1 MNVWLSEIWQ
11 AWRAS
16 LRRPGFLLLAAGVL
30 ALGIGST
37 TAVFALIQG
46 TLMKPLPYPQADR
59 LVALGMP
66 TGEGSVVTSPQ
77 MHQHL
82 VGLHGVESIGIG
94 ASLAPSNVFVDGK
107 PVQVPTMLADRHLLP
122 TLGVH
127 PYLGRDFTADEDRPD
142 GPPVV
147 MLSHAFWQRFYAG
160 KHDVIGRSLSLE
172 GVDHTIVG
180 VLPPGFDLFGKIDV
194 VLPMALPPNTTS
206 DGTNDLT
213 VARLAP
219 GTSLASVSAE
229 VDARLRAMES
239 TNDYS
244 ASQRAFWSH
253 VHFQAVTLQQQQHA
267 DAHGVLML
275 FLGCALMVWL
285 IALVNLGNLT
295 LLRTLARSHDG
306 AVRRALGASAWRQAV
321 PALAD
326 ALLVG
331 LCAGLIG
338 IALAYFG
345 LEMLRAS
352 VSGEVVDLEAVTL
365 GMGTMVLAVV
375 VAIAAALLAAGFGVW
390 RSRRLGDTERLR
402 EGGRTGI
409 SRADQRIGRVLVV
422 TQVVLATVM
431 LSVTGLFL
439 HALYQ
444 AAHAQ
449 LGFSDRDILTFELA
463 PVKATYPDAASVQ
476 QLSRRVLDQLQA
488 LPGVDSAIAST
499 NLPVGQQ
506 FNIGSVVSAPG
517 QPPENVQ
524 FRAVTPD
531 FFSLFHIRLHKG
543 RAFTRNNVRG
553 GEPVAIV
560 NRVLAEHDYAGD
572 ALGKTITIGR
582 GGQRLTLRI
591 VGVADNTSQYG
602 PLGPQPPILYL
613 PLAQTPTHILDIF
626 RYFEPMRFA
635 IHVQGDPATYR
646 DAVRQAVA
654 RVAPT
659 QPIAN
664 MRTLASIVVGQTADV
679 RQNLLLIG
687 VLAAMA
693 LLLATIGL
701 YAVMAVSV
709 AAREREI
716 GVRMA
721 LGAAPL
727 RLLRWVLAGGAWQV
741 VIGLVIGI
749 GLTLGLARFAKV
761 VMYETLGRTSAF
773 EPWALAGV
781 AVVLL
786 LAGFLACL
794 LPALRAGHVQPMH
807 ALRGE

>member
-1 MNVWLSEIWQ
+1 MNVWLGEIWR

-16 LRRPGFLLLAAGVL
+16 VRRPGFLLLAAGVL

-59 LVALGMP
+59 LVALGQP
-66 TGEGSVVTSPQ
+66 TGDGSVISSPQ
-77 MHQHL
+77 MYQHL
-82 VGLHGVESIGIG
+82 GGLHGVESIGIG
-94 ASLAPSNVFVDGK
+94 ASLAPSNVFVDGQA
-107 PVQVPTMLADRHLLP
+107 VQVPTMLADRHLLP
-122 TLGVH
+122 TLGVR
-127 PYLGRDFTADEDRPD
+127 PYLGRDFTADEDRPG
-142 GPPVV
+142 GPPAV
-147 MLSHAFWQRFYAG
+147 MLGHAFWKRFYAG
-160 KHDVIGRSLSLE
+160 RRDVIGKGLLLE
-172 GVDHTIVG
+172 GVDHMIVG
-180 VLPPGFDLFGKIDV
+180 VLPAGFDLFGTVDV
-194 VLPMALPPNTTS
+194 VLPMALPAHTS
-206 DGTNDLT
+206 NDGTNDLT

-219 GTSLASVSAE
+219 GVARGSVSAE
-229 VDARLRAMES
+229 VDARLRAMMQD
-239 TNDYS
+239 NDYS
-244 ASQRAFWSH
+244 ASQQAFWSRM
-253 VHFQAVTLQQQQHA
+253 HFRAVTLQQQQHA
-267 DAHGVLML
+267 DVHGVLML
-275 FLGCALMVWL
+275 FLGCALLVLL
-285 IALVNLGNLT
+285 IALVNVGNLT
-295 LLRTLARSHDG
+295 LLRTLARGHDG
-306 AVRRALGASAWRQAV
+306 AVRRALGASALRQSV

-331 LCAGLIG
+331 LCAGLVGIG
-338 IALAYFG
+338 LAYLG
-345 LEMLRAS
+345 LDMLRVS
-352 VSGEVVDLEAVTL
+352 VSGEIVDLGAVTL
-365 GMGTMVLAVV
+365 GPGVMVLAIGGAVV
-375 VAIAAALLAAGFGVW
+375 AALLAAGLGVW
-390 RSRRLGDTERLR
+390 RSRRLGDPERLR

-476 QLSRRVLDQLQA
+476 RLSRRVLDELQT

-506 FNIGSVVSAPG
+506 FNIGSAVSAPG
-517 QPPENVQ
+517 RQPENVQ

-531 FFSLFHIRLHKG
+531 FFSLFHIRVRKG
-543 RAFTRNNVRG
+543 RAFTRHDVRG
-553 GEPVAIV
+553 GEAVAIV

-572 ALGKTITIGR
+572 ALGKTIAIGR
-582 GGQRLTLRI
+582 GKQRRVMRI
-591 VGVADNTSQYG
+591 VGVVDNTSQYG

-613 PLAQTPTHILDIF
+613 PLSQTPTDILDVF

-635 IHVQGDPATYR
+635 IRVRGNPATYR
-646 DAVRQAVA
+646 DAARQAVA

-664 MRTLASIVVGQTADV
+664 VRTLASIVASQTADT
-679 RQNLLLIG
+679 RQQLLLIG
-687 VLAAMA
+687 VLAGMA

-721 LGAAPL
+721 LGAAPA
-727 RLLRWVLAGGAWQV
+727 RLLCWVLAGGVWQV
-741 VIGLVIGI
+741 VFGLLIGI
-749 GLTLGLARFAKV
+749 GLTLGLARFAEV
-761 VMYETLGRTSAF
+761 VMYESLGRTSAF

-786 LAGFLACL
+786 VAGLLACL
-794 LPALRAGHVQPMH
+794 VPAWRAGRVAPMR